1 LPRKTKYDRFVKPVT
16 SKGRVYL
23 YFDTGRIDE
32 RGRKVM
38 TRLPDLSDRFH
49 YGSTYAGLLA
59 ARTRRER
66 EGVVDATLMTIP
78 KLIDLFQRS
87 PQWRELS
94 DRSQYL
100 YTMYL
105 DRFAKMMPTAPA
117 AEVTGDDIV
126 RIMDKMGKTPGAAN
140 LLLGAVASLYKWARG
155 RHVPRECRPTFE
167 VERFKLGEHDPW
179 PEHVVEAALTCDD
192 ADIRLATHLL
202 YFTAQRIGD
211 VLKMRW
217 SDVRDGYIHQLVQQ
231 KTDVELTIP
240 VHERLE
246 AELARTPRNG
256 LTIIANAKGRKRSQ
270 EWVRTKLQAFARE
283 HGVDI
288 VPHGLRKNAVNALLE
303 NECSVAETAAISG
316 QTLQLVEFYAKK
328 RDQKKLARG
337 CLLGVI
343 GKAVSSASFGMRRK
357 DRASS

>member
-1 LPRKTKYDRFVKPVT
+1 MPRKYDRYVKPVW
-16 SKGRVYL
+16 SKGNLYL
-23 YFDTGRIDE
+23 YFDTGQTDE
-32 RGRKVM
+32 RKRKIY
-38 TRLPDLSDRFH
+38 TRLPDLSDKFA
-49 YGSTYAGLLA
+49 YGTAYAA
-59 ARTRRER
+59 ALTARSRRASGEQ
-66 EGVVDATLMTIP
+66 DSSQITIP
-78 KLIDLFQRS
+78 ALIDLWQKSPAFRKKAAGTQRVYNI
-87 PQWRELS
+87 
-94 DRSQYL
+94 YL
-100 YTMYL
+100 
-105 DRFAKMMPTAPA
+105 AKVAAMLPTAPA
-117 AEVTGDDIV
+117 AELTSSDVILL
-126 RIMDKMGKTPGAAN
+126 MDRLGETPGAAN
-140 LLLGAVASLYKWARG
+140 LMVGAIGGLYKWARG
-155 RHVPRECRPTFE
+155 RHVSQQSRPTYG
-167 VERFKLGEHDPW
+167 VPLNDLDEHDPW

-328 RDQKKLARG
+328 RDQKKLASAAIVKWNRA
-337 CLLGVI
+337 
-343 GKAVSSASFGMRRK
+343 GK
-357 DRASS
+357 

>member
-179 PEHVVEAALTCDD
+179 PEPVLEAALRADD
-192 ADIRLATHLL
+192 DLVRLGTHML
-202 YFTAQRIGD
+202 YFTAQRLND
-211 VLKMRW
+211 VRAMRW
-217 SDVRDGYIHQLVQQ
+217 SDIRNDSISLVQD
-231 KTDVELTIP
+231 KTGKELRIP
-240 VHERLE
+240 LTEALK
-246 AELARTPRNG
+246 AELARTSRKG
-256 LTIIANAKGRKRSQ
+256 LFILANDKGHKVSITQLRGRLQTFAAKLGS
-270 EWVRTKLQAFARE
+270 EV
-283 HGVDI
+283 

-303 NECSVAETAAISG
+303 AGCTVAETAAISG
-316 QTLQLVEFYAKK
+316 QTLQLVEMYAKK
-328 RDQKKLARG
+328 RDQGKLANAAI
-337 CLLGVI
+337 L
-343 GKAVSSASFGMRRK
+343 KW
-357 DRASS
+357 DRA